1 MTDIILV
8 SKIMV
13 TIVMVNSLPV
23 GVIRSLLAVK
33 WCSKL
38 LLWFL
43 VHSEMFSIHIN
54 HGVVQAKM
62 RLSLLFVSDC
72 KSTPNWASDHFS

>member
-1 MTDIILV
+1 M
-8 SKIMV
+8 
-13 TIVMVNSLPV
+13 
-23 GVIRSLLAVK
+23 K

-54 HGVVQAKM
+54 HGIVQAKM

-72 KSTPNWASDHFS
+72 KSTQLNTKMGSDHYSHVVLTFGDNTQIHISIFNVL